1 MVIIADNDG
10 SAAGFRD
17 GDGTLPSSLIF
28 PLPLPTRST
37 SNFRLQTSD
46 FRHVSQFF
54 SGGKVN

>member
-46 FRHVSQFF
+46 MSLNFF
-54 SGGKVN
+54 LVEKLIRP